1 MFRNDGQP
9 EGTVGS
15 DNLIYLITSLVDSDP
30 SVHVHTVDMSADGV
44 VGRIYKFKIRTY
56 NVVGYVDSNA
66 LSVALASLPSKPST
80 VPVSIPSGTN

>member
-1 MFRNDGQP
+1 
-9 EGTVGS
+9 
-15 DNLIYLITSLVDSDP
+15 LVDSDP

>member
-1 MFRNDGQP
+1 
-9 EGTVGS
+9 
-15 DNLIYLITSLVDSDP
+15 
-30 SVHVHTVDMSADGV
+30 MSADGV

-80 VPVSIPSGTN
+80 VPVSIPSGIN